1 MEPFFEQSTEQSRV
15 KAAIVAEY
23 FDAWARVMMPV
34 AKRRMGDP
42 RIAYVDLFAGPGHY
56 IDGTRSTPLLVLSQ
70 AIGDR
75 DMRNMLVSMFNDS
88 DSNHAER
95 LREAISQLTGVASL
109 RFPPQVMSFAVD
121 NQLPALF
128 ENTSFIPTL
137 FFLDPFG
144 YKGLSR
150 RLVSSTLKDWGC
162 ECILFFNYNRIN
174 MGLTNPSVDEHM
186 DALFGRERADRLRER
201 LPELDSNEREVAI
214 LEELAQA
221 LLEAGGGY
229 VLPFSFLNE
238 QGKRTS
244 HHLVFVSKHPLGYKI
259 MKEIM
264 AAQSSKTEQG
274 VPSFRYCPADHTY
287 RVLFEYNRPLDDLK
301 PMLLQQFSGQ
311 TLTMQQV
318 YERHNIGTPFLEKHY
333 KRVLLELEAEGRI
346 TVLNSNPK
354 RRKNTFADGLR
365 IQFPRVNDVGREHD
379 SPS

>member
-1 MEPFFEQSTEQSRV
+1 MEPFFDQSTEQSRV
-15 KAAIVAEY
+15 KAAIVSAY

-34 AKRRMGDP
+34 AKKRMAEP

-56 IDGTRSTPLLVLSQ
+56 IDGTRSTPLLVITQ
-70 AIGDR
+70 AIGDK
-75 DMRNMLVSMFNDS
+75 DMRQMLVTVFNDF
-88 DSNHAER
+88 DDNHAET
-95 LREAISQLTGVASL
+95 LRGAISQLSGVNSL
-109 RFPPQVMSFAVD
+109 RFPPKVMSFAVD
-121 NQLPALF
+121 QELPALF
-128 ENTSFIPTL
+128 EKTLFIPTL
-137 FFLDPFG
+137 FFLDPWG

-174 MGLTNPSVDEHM
+174 MGLTNRSVDEHM
-186 DALFGRERADRLRER
+186 DSLFGQGRADRLRKR

-214 LEELAQA
+214 LEEFAQA
-221 LLEAGGGY
+221 LLEAGGRY

-259 MKEIM
+259 MKVIM
-264 AAQSSKTEQG
+264 AGQSSKTEQD
-274 VPSFRYCPADHTY
+274 VPSFRYCPADRKY

-301 PMLLQQFSGQ
+301 PMLLQRFSGQ

-318 YERHNIGTPFLEKHY
+318 FERHNVGTPFLEKHY
-333 KRVLLELEAEGRI
+333 KRVLLELEEEGRI

-354 RRKNTFADGLR
+354 RRKNTFAGDLL
-365 IQFPRVNDVGREHD
+365 IQFPRDNNARRETNAH
-379 SPS
+379 S